1 VMVECKTNPA
11 SVPRTTVR
19 GRVNGQ
25 GHGNGTLGASRA
37 SGDSAVC
44 AGSADEVVGMF
55 HSKAYAA

>member
-37 SGDSAVC
+37 SGDRNWNLGKRSLCWQRGRDCRNVP
-44 AGSADEVVGMF
+44 
-55 HSKAYAA
+55 